1 MGKMNRNIFSQK
13 LQTLLSINCT
23 LMIFGKRLTKLAFL
37 VSIGNP
43 NRIGGVM
50 VTVLASSA
58 VDLGFD

>member
-1 MGKMNRNIFSQK
+1 
-13 LQTLLSINCT
+13 
-23 LMIFGKRLTKLAFL
+23 MIFGKRLTKLAFL
-37 VSIGNP
+37 VRIGNP